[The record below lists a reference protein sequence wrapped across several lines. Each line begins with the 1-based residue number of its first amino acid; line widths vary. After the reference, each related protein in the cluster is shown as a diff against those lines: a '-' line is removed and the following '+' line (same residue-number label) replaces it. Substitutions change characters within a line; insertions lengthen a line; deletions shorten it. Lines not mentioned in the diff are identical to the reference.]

1 MTPPDHIVA
10 KLQRGYT
17 FFETTIAV
25 AAARVPAQEIFSQP
39 GFALD
44 SISRPADYRTR
55 IFVRSSLPMKKFL
68 LLFALLGLLVV
79 PGSAE
84 KIDLGGGKAVLLTL
98 PENWT
103 AADPVLPP
111 AGLPVQGA
119 NVRYVTKN
127 GSNDA
132 VLITILTV
140 PDDRFSD
147 LENLKG
153 LVAQATEQFIAGSVE
168 GKADIKEIRLGGVTG
183 YCATFTDANLVG
195 QPSVKDDY
203 KAMTSC
209 FAYLGEHVMVTAT
222 VFTDDVNSPA
232 YAEGMRMLKT
242 LLLVLPKNNI

>member
-1 MTPPDHIVA
+1 
-10 KLQRGYT
+10 
-17 FFETTIAV
+17 
-25 AAARVPAQEIFSQP
+25 
-39 GFALD
+39 
-44 SISRPADYRTR
+44 
-55 IFVRSSLPMKKFL
+55 MKKFL
-68 LLFALLGLLVV
+68 LLFALLSLLAGLGCVAVHVSLQ
-79 PGSAE
+79 
-84 KIDLGGGKAVLLTL
+84 KIDLGGGKTVLITL
-98 PENWT
+98 PATWVV
-103 AADPVLPP
+103 ADPTPP
-111 AGLPVQGA
+111 PGVAVQGV

-183 YCATFTDANLVG
+183 FCATFTDANLVG

-222 VFTDDVNSPA
+222 VFTDDVKSPA
-232 YAEGMRMLKT
+232 YAEGMRLLKT
-242 LLLVLPKNNI
+242 LSLALPKNNI